1 MHRLQQRYPRNTDAV
16 PDPRAVLDEHE
27 GQERILREW
36 AQAAPKPEAPPRVR
50 SDSPATGAF
59 LLIEDDSDLG
69 ELVLMSLQ
77 SRGFAGALL
86 ARTPAEALSIF
97 EANPDVTAIISDFNL
112 QADRTGLDVV
122 REMQR
127 SRPGV
132 RALIVSGQA
141 DEVLSLMTENER
153 QEIEVLRKP
162 PDEEY
167 LEERLR
173 RLLKP

>member
-1 MHRLQQRYPRNTDAV
+1 
-16 PDPRAVLDEHE
+16 
-27 GQERILREW
+27 
-36 AQAAPKPEAPPRVR
+36 
-50 SDSPATGAF
+50 
-59 LLIEDDSDLG
+59 LIEDDSDLG